1 MVFKPIITPQ
11 KIIFLLFLLDL
22 ARLYTLLF

>member
-11 KIIFLLFLLDL
+11 NIIFLLFLLDL